1 MGYDTAYWGG
11 WGGIPPQGGLQDDR
25 KATSDRMGWSMGLSP
40 DVRHND
46 GGSIVGGGD
55 LRLLPPKHSWKVYCD
70 QDYYGLVSSGG
81 EEDGVKGG
89 QAVVVSGQFGPG
101 GDADGDL
108 GGGTNGGVGGDGQD
122 RDRDELNRWEGN
134 VANVILGT

>member
-1 MGYDTAYWGG
+1 MGNENACREGLG
-11 WGGIPPQGGLQDDR
+11 WIPPQVGPHWETTLER
-25 KATSDRMGWSMGLSP
+25 TRWWMGVSP
-40 DVRHND
+40 A
-46 GGSIVGGGD
+46 GGSDVGCSITGGGD
-55 LRLLPPKHSWKVYCD
+55 LRLPPPKHSCTVYCD
-70 QDYYGLVSSGG
+70 QAYYGLVSSGG